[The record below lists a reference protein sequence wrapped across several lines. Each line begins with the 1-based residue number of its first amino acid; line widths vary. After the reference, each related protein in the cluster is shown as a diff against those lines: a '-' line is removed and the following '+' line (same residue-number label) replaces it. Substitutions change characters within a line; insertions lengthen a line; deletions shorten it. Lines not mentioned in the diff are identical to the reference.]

1 MDRQVCLLVASD
13 QMAAISD
20 VPVRR
25 SAREQILDTAY
36 ELFTQRGIRAVGVDE
51 VIARSGVAKATLYK
65 HFRSKNELALAFLQ
79 RREQRWTIDFLEAG
93 SARLADDPEDQL
105 LAMFDVLDEWFRKH
119 DSFNECSFISVLLE
133 MGSNHPVGQAC
144 VRYLANVRAIIA
156 RRATNAGLADPD
168 EFAKSF
174 HILIKGAI
182 ISASEGDPKAAQRAQ
197 DMARVLIEQHRPY
210 APVQSTMPVAPVMP
224 VAITGYIAGMASTKQ
239 RNAARRNITKAQAGA
254 RSKRSIAN
262 MPKATRTAL
271 GKEAA
276 AVAQRQRTGRS
287 TPKTRAELYEM
298 AKRRDLPGRSKMG
311 RDELARALHQQ

>member
-13 QMAAISD
+13 QMAAVSD

-25 SAREQILDTAY
+25 SAREQILDSAY

-65 HFRSKNELALAFLQ
+65 HFRSKNDLALAFLQ

-93 SARLADDPEDQL
+93 SARFSDDPEGQL
-105 LAMFDVLDEWFRKH
+105 LAMFDVLDEWFRQH

-133 MGSNHPVGQAC
+133 MGNNHPVGQAC
-144 VRYLANVRAIIA
+144 VRYLANVRAMIA

-182 ISASEGDPKAAQRAQ
+182 ISASEGDPKAAYRAQ

-210 APVQSTMPVAPVMP
+210 APV
-224 VAITGYIAGMASTKQ
+224 
-239 RNAARRNITKAQAGA
+239 
-254 RSKRSIAN
+254 RSK
-262 MPKATRTAL
+262 TR
-271 GKEAA
+271 AA
-276 AVAQRQRTGRS
+276 ALV
-287 TPKTRAELYEM
+287 TRAELYEL
-298 AKRRDLPGRSKMG
+298 AKRRDLPGRSKMD
-311 RDELARALHQQ
+311 RDELARALRER